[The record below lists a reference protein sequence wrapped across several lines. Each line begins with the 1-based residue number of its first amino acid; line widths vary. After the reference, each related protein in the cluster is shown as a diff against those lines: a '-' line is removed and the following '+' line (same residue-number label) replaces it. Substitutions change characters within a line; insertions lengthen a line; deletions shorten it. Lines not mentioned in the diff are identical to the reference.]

1 MNRVYIIM
9 EDQLS
14 KNFPFYTLLKSELIE
29 PRDYQINITKGLLTK
44 KNTLVV
50 LPTGLGKTV
59 IAVFAIASALY
70 DGKRALILSPT
81 KPLAEQHHLSITK
94 LLNVDPQSIALLTGT
109 ITAAKRREAESTAK
123 VIIATPQTVA
133 NDLKSD
139 KLSLSDFGIVVFD
152 ECHRAVGRYAYTYI
166 ANECNIRAIP
176 IVGLTASP
184 GSDRKRIDSLIQSLN
199 IKNIEV
205 RVSSDPDVAPYVMGK
220 NIHTVYVQK
229 SPGME
234 TILTKLRPLI
244 ERHLS
249 NLYSK
254 GLSPFRNF
262 ETMPKGRLLEIG
274 NNISKISAPNYKFA
288 ALHSYVYVLNLVHA
302 YDMLATEGI
311 QPFLDYFASLESR
324 EKKSRAVQ
332 SILKEPSITESLS
345 LAREL
350 LKRGEEHPKME
361 KVADIIKESYL
372 NRSVIVFA
380 QYRST
385 IKALEAA
392 LGRYG
397 INARAFVGK
406 GEGVTQDGQRMT
418 IDSFRKGEFRVL
430 LATSIGEEGLDIP
443 TVDCVIF
450 YEPVPSAIRNIQRRG
465 RSGRIRFGEVTI
477 LVTIGT
483 KDQAYLM
490 VSQMREKRMREL
502 LEKVKAGLEAKAHN
516 TEDEG
521 FQARL

>member
-1 MNRVYIIM
+1 M
-9 EDQLS
+9 ENQLGDI
-14 KNFPFYTLLKSELIE
+14 FPFHRLLKSELIE
-29 PRDYQINITKGLLTK
+29 SRDYQINITKSLLNRQ
-44 KNTLVV
+44 NTLVV

-59 IAVFAIASALY
+59 IAVFAIASALHE
-70 DGKRALILSPT
+70 GKRALMLSPT
-81 KPLAEQHHLSITK
+81 KPLAEQHYLSVVR
-94 LLNVDPQSIALLTGT
+94 LLNLDPQSIALLTGT
-109 ITAAKRREAESTAK
+109 IKAAKRKEAEETAK
-123 VIIATPQTVA
+123 VLIATPQTVA
-133 NDLKSD
+133 NDLKAG
-139 KLSLSDFGIVVFD
+139 KLSLSDFGMVVFD

-166 ANECNIRAIP
+166 ANECTLRGIP
-176 IVGLTASP
+176 VIGLTASP
-184 GSDRKRIDSLIQSLN
+184 GSDRKRIDALLQSLN

-205 RVSSDPDVAPYVMGK
+205 RVSSDPDVSPYVMGK
-220 NIHTVYVQK
+220 NVNTVYVQK
-229 SPGME
+229 SMGME
-234 TILTKLRPLI
+234 TILAKLRPLI

-311 QPFLDYFASLESR
+311 HPFLDYFESLESR
-324 EKKSRAVQ
+324 EKKSRVVQ
-332 SILKEPSITESLS
+332 AILKEPSITESLS

-350 LKRGEEHPKME
+350 VKRGEEHPKMQ
-361 KVADIIKESYL
+361 KVAEIIKRSYSD
-372 NRSVIVFA
+372 RSVIVFA

-385 IKALEAA
+385 IRALEIA
-392 LGRYG
+392 LAGYG
-397 INARAFVGK
+397 INAKAFVGK
-406 GEGVTQDGQRMT
+406 GEGVTQEGQRVT
-418 IDSFRKGEFRVL
+418 IERFRKGEFKVL

-443 TVDCVIF
+443 SVDCVIF

-502 LEKVKAGLEAKAHN
+502 LEKARAGLAARAN
-516 TEDEG
+516 VADEG